1 MYFLHL
7 CRPQEAFLGKNRKK
21 ITKNRHFW
29 SFLLLEY
36 MFDKN
41 FDVGKTA
48 KYFSITPQKN
58 LHL

>member
-7 CRPQEAFLGKNRKK
+7 CHPQEAFLGKNREKNG
-21 ITKNRHFW
+21 KNRHFW

-36 MFDKN
+36 MSEKI
-41 FDVGKTA
+41 FDVEKTA
-48 KYFSITPQKN
+48 KYFSITSQKN